1 MKDIKQIFL
10 IACILLLSISTI
22 AQETEGTSFGIRGGI
37 NFQNINGKDA
47 SGDNLKNDLVLR
59 FHAGVQANIPVAP
72 EFYFQPGLLYTSK
85 GAKSSSNSIL
95 NSSAEFTIN
104 YLELPLSFLYRP
116 VLGTGH
122 FLLGFGPYVAYGLSG
137 KTEGSF
143 LGIGGKKNI
152 KFANDYTGLLPYGEY
167 FKRMD
172 YGANLFFGYEL
183 QSGIFVQL
191 NTQLGLAKINAKNN
205 TNPDADTA
213 LRNTGFGLSIG
224 YMF

>member
-1 MKDIKQIFL
+1 MKDKKHIFL
-10 IACILLLSISTI
+10 IACMLLLSISTI
-22 AQETEGTSFGIRGGI
+22 AQEVEATSFGIRGGI

-47 SGDNLKNDLVLR
+47 SGDNLDNNLVLR

-72 EFYFQPGLLYTSK
+72 DFYFQPGLLFTTK
-85 GAKSSSNSIL
+85 GAKTNSFL
-95 NSSAEFTIN
+95 NSDAEFTIN

-116 VLGTGH
+116 LLGTGH
-122 FLLGFGPYVAYGLSG
+122 LLLGFGPYVAYGLSG
-137 KTEGSF
+137 KTDINVVGIEG
-143 LGIGGKKNI
+143 KRDI
-152 KFANDYTGLLPYGEY
+152 KFANDYTGVLPYGEY

-183 QSGIFVQL
+183 QNGFFVQL

>member
-1 MKDIKQIFL
+1 MKNTKH
-10 IACILLLSISTI
+10 ILLIVFMLMLGISTI
-22 AQETEGTSFGIRGGI
+22 AQETEGVSFGVRGGI

-72 EFYFQPGLLYTSK
+72 EFYFQPGLLYNSK
-85 GAKSSSNSIL
+85 GAKNSSDNIL
-95 NSSAEFTIN
+95 NSSVEFTIN

-116 VLGTGH
+116 LLGTGH
-122 FLLGFGPYVAYGLSG
+122 FLLGFGPYVAYGLNG

-143 LGIGGKKNI
+143 LGIGGKKDI

-183 QSGIFVQL
+183 QNGFFVQL

-205 TNPDADTA
+205 TNPNADTA

>member
-1 MKDIKQIFL
+1 M
-10 IACILLLSISTI
+10 LLLGISTI
-22 AQETEGTSFGIRGGI
+22 AQETEGTSFGVRGGI

-47 SGDNLKNDLVLR
+47 SGDKLDNNLVLR
-59 FHAGVQANIPVAP
+59 FHAGVQANIPVAS
-72 EFYFQPGLLYTSK
+72 EFYFQPRLLFTTK
-85 GAKSSSNSIL
+85 GAKTNSFL
-95 NSSAEFTIN
+95 NSDAEFTIN

-116 VLGTGH
+116 LLGTGH
-122 FLLGFGPYVAYGLSG
+122 FMLGFGPYVAYGLSG
-137 KTEGSF
+137 KTDINVV
-143 LGIGGKKNI
+143 GISGKRDI
-152 KFANDYTGLLPYGEY
+152 KFANEYTGVLPYGEY

-183 QSGIFVQL
+183 QNGFFVQL

-205 TNPDADTA
+205 TNPNADTA

>member
-1 MKDIKQIFL
+1 M
-10 IACILLLSISTI
+10 LLLGISTI
-22 AQETEGTSFGIRGGI
+22 AQETEGTSFGVRGGI

-47 SGDNLKNDLVLR
+47 SGDKLDNNLVLR

-72 EFYFQPGLLYTSK
+72 EFYFQPGLLFTTK
-85 GAKSSSNSIL
+85 GAKTNSFL
-95 NSSAEFTIN
+95 NSDAEFTIN

-116 VLGTGH
+116 LLGTGH
-122 FLLGFGPYVAYGLSG
+122 FMLGFGPYVAYGLSG
-137 KTEGSF
+137 KTDINVV
-143 LGIGGKKNI
+143 GISGKRDI
-152 KFANDYTGLLPYGEY
+152 KFANEYTGVLPYGEY

-183 QSGIFVQL
+183 QNGFFVQL

-205 TNPDADTA
+205 TNPNADTA

>member
-1 MKDIKQIFL
+1 MKDKKHIFL
-10 IACILLLSISTI
+10 IACMLLLSISTI
-22 AQETEGTSFGIRGGI
+22 AQEVEATSFGIRGGI

-47 SGDNLKNDLVLR
+47 SGDNLDNNLVLR

-72 EFYFQPGLLYTSK
+72 EFYFQPGLLFTTK
-85 GAKSSSNSIL
+85 GAKTNSFL
-95 NSSAEFTIN
+95 NSDAEFTIN

-116 VLGTGH
+116 LLGTGH
-122 FLLGFGPYVAYGLSG
+122 LLLGFGPYVAYGLSG
-137 KTEGSF
+137 KTDISVVGIEG
-143 LGIGGKKNI
+143 KRDI
-152 KFANDYTGLLPYGEY
+152 KFANDYTGVLPYGEY

-183 QSGIFVQL
+183 QNGFFIQL